1 MSIDEAKLLEERKA
15 LEEDY
20 KSTEERIKLIEAEV
34 GKLKSNL
41 NAIFGAIQQTD
52 KFLTIIS
59 ESKKFKEEKK
69 AEKKGENA

>member
-1 MSIDEAKLLEERKA
+1 MSIDEAKLLEERKL

-52 KFLTIIS
+52 KFLAVLNEGKKQKENKKTENKS
-59 ESKKFKEEKK
+59 EV
-69 AEKKGENA
+69 A